1 MTTKAKKPSTETIEG
16 DAVEKPASAGSSEHK
31 TATPATGDNGGKGFS
46 VGIITALSLA
56 FISVAV
62 ALFSL
67 YQSQNQNVPVKDATA
82 EQIDALT
89 LRLADLEKIVDENKL
104 VDEDARRDLEAMV
117 ARQAEAMP
125 KDDITGDEMTG
136 GEMTQRLAALAD
148 RLAVVEDSMSEVA
161 VSEVTL
167 PESVAP
173 EVSSVTD
180 ATSEI
185 AQSDKTAPAFE
196 TDSDRLL
203 SRVPTQ
209 PTQPISVLS
218 QASLVAVSGLLADNM
233 AGRPVKQ
240 WYDILQALGKEGALD
255 FDMEALSGVLAEN
268 PPSRA
273 DLLDDAD
280 RVIAAIA
287 DNLQTKDADES
298 LLGQAGAKLGK
309 LVNLRATDLAAD
321 SPAGQ
326 LAAFEEAVTK
336 DNFDAALQMA
346 QKWQGRDVPAL
357 TTWQAAAMTRHQ
369 LDATIMQLVAAV
381 LADMAEAQ

>member
-1 MTTKAKKPSTETIEG
+1 MTPKAKKPSTETIEG

-31 TATPATGDNGGKGFS
+31 TATPATSDNGGKGFS
-46 VGIITALSLA
+46 FGIITALSLA

-125 KDDITGDEMTG
+125 KDDITGDEMT
-136 GEMTQRLAALAD
+136 QRLAALAD

-161 VSEVTL
+161 VSEVAL

-173 EVSSVTD
+173 EISSVTD
-180 ATSEI
+180 ATSKI
-185 AQSDKTAPAFE
+185 AQSDKTAPAVE

-203 SRVPTQ
+203 SRVQTQ
-209 PTQPISVLS
+209 PAQPISVLS

-255 FDMEALSGVLAEN
+255 FDMDVLSGVLAEN